1 MTKKD
6 TPTCE
11 ERLGLNLEINKSS
24 NIVKTKKRDYQV
36 GKSCHVS
43 KNKLLL
49 SFSFLSLS
57 HLFFFLLIELYRCPL
72 IVFV

>member
-24 NIVKTKKRDYQV
+24 NRREKTNKRDYQV

-43 KNKLLL
+43 KNKYIYYYYP
-49 SFSFLSLS
+49 FHFFLSLIYS
-57 HLFFFLLIELYRCPL
+57 SSS
-72 IVFV
+72 

>member
-24 NIVKTKKRDYQV
+24 NTKKRDYQV

-49 SFSFLSLS
+49 SFSFI
-57 HLFFFLLIELYRCPL
+57 FFFSLIYSSSS
-72 IVFV
+72 